1 MAIVQLP
8 NKIEVPETEEETTN
22 KEEES
27 EIMSNKN
34 SKENLTTEIAGN
46 RTEIAEAALEA
57 LWINA
62 LIWHVC
68 PYQALRLM
76 EFVCLN
82 AESDAQNKFEIMYV
96 KR

>member
-1 MAIVQLP
+1 MEVTIKMAIVQLP

-34 SKENLTTEIAGN
+34 SKENLTTEITGN

-62 LIWHVC
+62 LVKI
-68 PYQALRLM
+68 LR
-76 EFVCLN
+76 
-82 AESDAQNKFEIMYV
+82 D
-96 KR
+96 